1 VQPALPPL
9 AAAPVPNSGP
19 HTRLPL
25 PGDDD
30 PLTSPS
36 FPAINT
42 SDSRSY
48 RGRRSKSSGPG
59 DSQPPA
65 GYSDRS
71 PSLPSYPAAG
81 DHAASGPN
89 GYPVQ
94 PPAASAAPSHSPAA
108 PVANPYGSFVGSA
121 QPSYSDPA
129 GELDAVA
136 YGTGFAAGR
145 QAVADVNWYSDASDG
160 QSAGYLPAPPSS
172 GNGHSSSGYS
182 ASDLGINYS
191 DPAYTTGQPAQP
203 GGNGQHGYLPS
214 PYDNGYRAPEPGYDS
229 YQGQP
234 GYGSGAQ

>member
-1 VQPALPPL
+1 
-9 AAAPVPNSGP
+9 VPSSGP
-19 HTRLPL
+19 HTRPPL

-59 DSQPPA
+59 DSQPPT
-65 GYSDRS
+65 GYSDPS
-71 PSLPSYPAAG
+71 PSFPSYPAVG
-81 DHAASGPN
+81 DHAVTGPH
-89 GYPVQ
+89 GYPAQ
-94 PPAASAAPSHSPAA
+94 PPAASAAPSHPSAA

-121 QPSYSDPA
+121 QPTYSDAA
-129 GELDAVA
+129 GQLDAVA

-145 QAVADVNWYSDASDG
+145 QAVAGVNWYSDPSDG
-160 QSAGYLPAPPSS
+160 QSAGYLPPPPSNGNGN
-172 GNGHSSSGYS
+172 GNGHGSGGYS

-191 DPAYTTGQPAQP
+191 DPVYTVGQAPQS

-214 PYDNGYRAPEPGYDS
+214 PYDNGHRAPEPGYDS
-229 YQGQP
+229 YQGHP
-234 GYGSGAQ
+234 GYSTGGQYQP